1 VNDELLKEF
10 AEIVGPEGI
19 TGDVVSPADEAS
31 LVVVAGV
38 CHQHG
43 VPISVTSSAPATTP
57 AGTPERGGVI
67 LSVHRLADI
76 QVAAAGLAVRAGAGA
91 TVARVRSAVA
101 EPKLV
106 VVGLGAETG
115 SVHVGTLVA
124 RGEVP
129 RRSMSGVEAVLSNG
143 DAVKAGGAAL
153 KDVVGYDLIA
163 VLLGSAGRL
172 AVISAVTFRLE
183 PAAGRTATSKPP
195 GTRSWQPGLAG
206 AFDPKGLLR
215 SGASR

>member
-1 VNDELLKEF
+1 VNDELLKQFVEV
-10 AEIVGPEGI
+10 VGQDGVS
-19 TGDVVSPADEAS
+19 GDVVSPADEAT
-31 LVVVAGV
+31 LVLVANV

-43 VPISVTSSAPATTP
+43 VPIGVTSSPPATP
-57 AGTPERGGVI
+57 GGSPERGGII

-76 QVAAAGLAVRAGAGA
+76 QVAAAGLTVRAGAGA

-101 EPKLV
+101 DAKLV

-115 SVHVGTLVA
+115 SAHVGTLVA

-129 RRSMSGVEAVLSNG
+129 RRSLAGVEAVLSNG

-172 AVISAVTFRLE
+172 AVIAAVTFRLE
-183 PAAGRTATSKPP
+183 PAAARTATTKPA
-195 GTRSWQPGLAG
+195 GARTWQPGLAG

>member
-1 VNDELLKEF
+1 MNEELLKEF
-10 AEIVGPEGI
+10 AEVVGPTGI
-19 TGDVVSPADEAS
+19 AGDVVSPGDEAS
-31 LVVVAGV
+31 LVLVATV
-38 CHQHG
+38 CHRHG
-43 VPISVTSSAPATTP
+43 VPISVTSSAPASP
-57 AGTPERGGVI
+57 GGTSERGGII
-67 LSVHRLADI
+67 LSVHRLAGI
-76 QVAAAGLAVRAGAGA
+76 TVAAGGLTVRAGAGA
-91 TVARVRSAVA
+91 TVAHVRSSVA
-101 EPKLV
+101 EAKLV
-106 VVGLGAETG
+106 VVGLAAETG

-129 RRSMSGVEAVLSNG
+129 RRSLSGVEAVLSNG

-183 PAAGRTATSKPP
+183 PAAGRTATSRPA
-195 GTRSWQPGLAG
+195 GARTWEPGLAG

>member
-1 VNDELLKEF
+1 VNDELLKQFVEV
-10 AEIVGPEGI
+10 VGVTGI
-19 TGDVVSPADEAS
+19 TGDVVSPADAAS
-31 LVVVAGV
+31 LVLVATV
-38 CHQHG
+38 CHRHG
-43 VPISVTSSAPATTP
+43 VPISVTSSAPATP
-57 AGTPERGGVI
+57 GGTSERGGII
-67 LSVHRLADI
+67 LSVHRLTDI
-76 QVAAAGLAVRAGAGA
+76 AVAAGGLTVRAGAGA
-91 TVARVRSAVA
+91 TVAHVRSSVA
-101 EPKLV
+101 DAKLV

-129 RRSMSGVEAVLSNG
+129 RRSLAGVEAVLSNG
-143 DAVKAGGAAL
+143 DDVKAGGAAL

-183 PAAGRTATSKPP
+183 PAAGRTATSRPA
-195 GTRSWQPGLAG
+195 GARTWEPGLAG
-206 AFDPKGLLR
+206 AFDPKSLLR

>member
-1 VNDELLKEF
+1 MNDELLKRFVEVVG
-10 AEIVGPEGI
+10 AEGVS
-19 TGDVVSPADEAS
+19 GDVVSPADQPT
-31 LVVVAGV
+31 LVLVANV
-38 CHQHG
+38 CHQNG
-43 VPISVTSSAPATTP
+43 VPISVTSSPPATP
-57 AGTPERGGVI
+57 GGSPERGGII
-67 LSVHRLADI
+67 LSVHRLVDI
-76 QVAAAGLAVRAGAGA
+76 QVAAPGLTVRAGAGA

-101 EPKLV
+101 DAKLV

-115 SVHVGTLVA
+115 SAHVGTLVA

-129 RRSMSGVEAVLSNG
+129 RRSLAGVEAVLSNG

-172 AVISAVTFRLE
+172 AIISAVTFRLE
-183 PAAGRTATSKPP
+183 PATARTATMKPA
-195 GTRSWQPGLAG
+195 GARTWQPGLAG